1 MKTSIATVSL
11 SGDLREKLVAIQAAG
26 FDGIEIFEQDF
37 ISFDLS
43 PIDVRKMVADH
54 GLRITLFQPFRD
66 FEGLPHGPLRNRAF
80 SRAGRKFEL
89 MCELGADLVLV
100 CSSVHPDALG
110 GITRCAD
117 DFAELGDIA
126 KRYDIKVGYEA
137 LAWGRFINDHRDAWE
152 IVRRADHPNIGL
164 ILDSFHT
171 LSRNLDPNSIRAIPG
186 DKIFFVQL
194 ADAPAI
200 DMDLLYWSRHF
211 RNMPGEGDL
220 NLAAFMDAVQA
231 TGYAGPISLEIF
243 NDLFRRGD
251 PQLVAKDGHRSLVNL
266 MDGVRCRADS
276 HAPSLPKLPIR
287 ATLEGIAYIEFA
299 CDNADCEMLETML
312 EQIGFVRRGTHKSKR
327 VTRFQNGMVN
337 ILLNSDPASRS
348 YETVRTYGSVVSEI
362 ALIVRDARA
371 AHARAVG
378 LGAQSIEMPHRQD
391 ETNILAV
398 CGVEASL
405 IRFVDRDM
413 KLWEDDFY
421 CSCPE
426 PDASDLI
433 TRIDHIAQT
442 MPYDEM
448 LSWSLFYTTIFA
460 MKKSPMVDVI
470 DPDGIVKSQVVATDN
485 YEVQLTLNGS
495 EAKRTRANKF
505 RVSRYGATVQH
516 IAFETENAIAL
527 AKELKSAGFEFLP
540 QTENYYADLVARFDL
555 SVSLINELQQ
565 FNILYDEDE
574 FGSMLHFYG
583 KTLRNGLFFEFVQ
596 RQQGYR
602 GFGAANA
609 PFRLAAQRRQIN
621 TQSSS
626 NENC

>member
-37 ISFDLS
+37 ISFDLR

-54 GLRITLFQPFRD
+54 GLSITLFQPFRD
-66 FEGLPHGPLRNRAF
+66 FEGLPQGPLRNRAF
-80 SRAGRKFEL
+80 SRAERKFEL
-89 MCELGADLVLV
+89 MCELGSDLVLV

-126 KRYDIKVGYEA
+126 KRYGIKVGYEA

-171 LSRNLDPNSIRAIPG
+171 LSRNLDPDSIRAIPG

-231 TGYAGPISLEIF
+231 TGYVGPISLEIF

-251 PQLVAKDGHRSLVNL
+251 PKLVAKDGLRSLVNL

-276 HAPSLPKLPIR
+276 PAPSLPRLPAR
-287 ATLEGIAYIEFA
+287 ATLKGIAYIEFA
-299 CDNADCEMLETML
+299 CDDADYEMLETML

-362 ALIVRDARA
+362 ALIARDARA
-371 AHARAVG
+371 AHAQIGRAHV
-378 LGAQSIEMPHRQD
+378 
-391 ETNILAV
+391 
-398 CGVEASL
+398 
-405 IRFVDRDM
+405 
-413 KLWEDDFY
+413 
-421 CSCPE
+421 
-426 PDASDLI
+426 
-433 TRIDHIAQT
+433 
-442 MPYDEM
+442 
-448 LSWSLFYTTIFA
+448 
-460 MKKSPMVDVI
+460 
-470 DPDGIVKSQVVATDN
+470 
-485 YEVQLTLNGS
+485 
-495 EAKRTRANKF
+495 
-505 RVSRYGATVQH
+505 
-516 IAFETENAIAL
+516 
-527 AKELKSAGFEFLP
+527 
-540 QTENYYADLVARFDL
+540 
-555 SVSLINELQQ
+555 
-565 FNILYDEDE
+565 
-574 FGSMLHFYG
+574 
-583 KTLRNGLFFEFVQ
+583 
-596 RQQGYR
+596 
-602 GFGAANA
+602 
-609 PFRLAAQRRQIN
+609 
-621 TQSSS
+621 
-626 NENC
+626 